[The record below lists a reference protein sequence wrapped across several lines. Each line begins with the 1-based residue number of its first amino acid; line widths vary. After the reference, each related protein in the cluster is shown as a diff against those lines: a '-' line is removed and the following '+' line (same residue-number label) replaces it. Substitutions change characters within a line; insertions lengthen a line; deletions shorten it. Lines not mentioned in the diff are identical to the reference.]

1 MRSKGATPW
10 ARSTKAAKT
19 ADFLYRYM
27 WARHR
32 CVGAPAPSAVIWLAY
47 LIEWGK
53 KKFDNVYVEPDESPS
68 IVWDNQHPAF
78 LSAMFKMDYD
88 DMPRPTDL
96 AARRTYVL
104 YNSLPPERPEGR
116 PEPAALVGAGSA
128 PLQDDPIAEVW
139 SKPPMTGDAK
149 PANRNWQL
157 DPVRP
162 RVARSAHYCFCRGTF
177 CPFWS
182 SHIPVVMQSDWR
194 RWLLARQRPW
204 LWIEALSQKRVQTA
218 TC

>member
-53 KKFDNVYVEPDESPS
+53 KKFDSIYVEPDGSPP
-68 IVWDNQHPAF
+68 IIWDNQHPAF

-88 DMPRPTDL
+88 DMPRPADL

-116 PEPAALVGAGSA
+116 PAPAVLVGAGSA
-128 PLQDDPIAEVW
+128 PLQHDPIAEVW
-139 SKPPMTGDAK
+139 GKPPMTGDEK
-149 PANRNWQL
+149 PPSRNWPL

-162 RVARSAHYCFCRGTF
+162 RVALAVPTIAFVVA
-177 CPFWS
+177 PFVRLGV
-182 SHIPVVMQSDWR
+182 PAFR
-194 RWLLARQRPW
+194 
-204 LWIEALSQKRVQTA
+204 
-218 TC
+218 